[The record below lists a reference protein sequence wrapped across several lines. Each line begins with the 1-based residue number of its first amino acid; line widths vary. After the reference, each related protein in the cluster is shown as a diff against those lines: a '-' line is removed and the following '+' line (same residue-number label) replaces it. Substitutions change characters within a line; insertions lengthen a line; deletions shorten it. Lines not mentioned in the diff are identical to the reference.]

1 MRALEE
7 EGARLGGRGMGQ
19 VACMLCA
26 ERRGNSD
33 RSMETRLVHASM
45 ASMVVTLLQSG

>member
-26 ERRGNSD
+26 ERRG
-33 RSMETRLVHASM
+33 RLIQTGQETRLVH
-45 ASMVVTLLQSG
+45 G